1 MTTLRQIVNLT
12 AVMKQWQAAQ
22 HAAVEGLTK
31 CIEAEDNA
39 ERNYTLRKARRLLK
53 MGEIGDAIKALDDGE
68 WEP

>member
-12 AVMKQWQAAQ
+12 AVMKQWQTAQ
-22 HAAVEGLTK
+22 RTAVDGLTTY
-31 CIEAEDNA
+31 IEAEEDP

-53 MGEIGDAIKALDDGE
+53 MGEIGDAIAALDNGE